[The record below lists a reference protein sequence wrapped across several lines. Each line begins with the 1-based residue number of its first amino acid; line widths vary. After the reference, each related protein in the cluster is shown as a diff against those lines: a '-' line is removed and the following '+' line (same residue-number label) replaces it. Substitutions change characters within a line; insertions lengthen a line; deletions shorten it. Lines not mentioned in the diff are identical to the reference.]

1 MQSHFSSFLLDIPN
15 EFLSLK
21 NPPQKLF
28 FTGDKSLLDFT
39 PKVAIIGSRKP
50 NQYAQIQTANLAKSI
65 IRAGGVVV
73 SGGALGVDIIAHSA
87 ALPRTIMFSPSSLDT
102 IYPANNANIIRQ
114 IATNGLIISEYE
126 NNPHPKRYEFLH
138 RNRLVIGI
146 SDIVIIP
153 QADRASGS
161 LYSANLAI
169 ESKKPLFV
177 LSHRIGESLGT
188 QDLLIKNKAQA
199 IFSIES
205 FLECVGLKSS
215 IAPHAN
221 QTKNTESTSN
231 PTSQD
236 ASQQNSSQISSPNSS
251 DAILDF
257 CKNNPSFEEAYLRYG
272 EEILSLELEG
282 IISRVNGRVVLL

>member
-28 FTGDKSLLDFT
+28 FTGDKSLLDFH

-87 ALPRTIMFSPSSLDT
+87 ALPRTIMFSPASLDT
-102 IYPANNANIIRQ
+102 IYPPSNANIIRQ

-126 NNPHPKRYEFLH
+126 NNPSPKRYEFLH

-188 QDLLIKNKAQA
+188 QDLLTSNKAEA

-215 IAPHAN
+215 ETTSINQPKIAKSSHKTNP
-221 QTKNTESTSN
+221 QQMPQIDDNTDEG
-231 PTSQD
+231 
-236 ASQQNSSQISSPNSS
+236 
-251 DAILDF
+251 ILDF
-257 CKNNPSFEEAYLRYG
+257 CKSNPSFEEAYLRYG

>member
-21 NPPQKLF
+21 SPPQKLF

-50 NQYAQIQTANLAKSI
+50 NQYTQIQTANLAKSI
-65 IRAGGVVV
+65 SRAGGVVV

-126 NNPHPKRYEFLH
+126 NNPSPKRYEFLH
-138 RNRLVIGI
+138 RNRLVISI
-146 SDIVIIP
+146 SDMVIIP

-177 LSHRIGESLGT
+177 LSHRLGESLGT
-188 QDLLIKNKAQA
+188 QDLLIQNKAEA

-205 FLECVGLKSS
+205 FLERVGLNPTTTQPHSS
-215 IAPHAN
+215 PD
-221 QTKNTESTSN
+221 T
-231 PTSQD
+231 TSQD
-236 ASQQNSSQISSPNSS
+236 THSSPDSS
-251 DAILDF
+251 NDILDF
-257 CKNNPSFEEAYLRYG
+257 CKTNPSFEEAYLRYG

-282 IISRVNGRVVLL
+282 VIARVNGRVVLL